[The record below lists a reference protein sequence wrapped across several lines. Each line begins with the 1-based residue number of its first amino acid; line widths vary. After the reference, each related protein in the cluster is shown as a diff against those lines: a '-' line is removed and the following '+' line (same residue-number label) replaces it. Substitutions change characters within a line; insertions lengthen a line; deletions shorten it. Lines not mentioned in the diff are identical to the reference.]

1 MVKKDK
7 EIRYFDVIVQ
17 GDYTFQSV
25 PEDKLSQIIEDLVAG
40 GYDTK
45 DIRLLVEVPFRKV
58 ARYVV
63 GYVVD

>member
-1 MVKKDK
+1 VVKKDK

>member
-1 MVKKDK
+1 MSEKRNH
-7 EIRYFDVIVQ
+7 IRYFDVIVQ
-17 GDYTFQSV
+17 GDYTYQSV

-58 ARYVV
+58 ARYVTR
-63 GYVVD
+63 YEVD

>member
-1 MVKKDK
+1 MAEKDK
-7 EIRYFDVIVQ
+7 EVRYFDVIVQ